1 MESARREGRRGKE
14 SGYINIV
21 DDSTDACLLEVSIR
35 TTLRIIYAVPPFLP
49 IKKSE
54 RRRASEGERAKE
66 SERRRASEG
75 ERAKESEQ
83 RSAKESEGSKGEKR
97 RGSGERRRTK
107 ESKGERS
114 ATFTP
119 LIYCN

>member
-1 MESARREGRRGKE
+1 MESVRREGRRGKE

-49 IKKSE
+49 IKRSE

-66 SERRRASEG
+66 SGASEGERSERRRASEG

-83 RSAKESEGSKGEKR
+83 RRASKGERAKESEQR
-97 RGSGERRRTK
+97 RA
-107 ESKGERS
+107 SKGER
-114 ATFTP
+114 AKEREGERR
-119 LIYCN
+119 